1 MYRISFILR
10 LEGGG
15 DNLGAGV
22 TENQRWVDVTS
33 CDRTIHDSERDIE
46 VLSSPTLLKFF
57 ERPFIMNVK

>member
-22 TENQRWVDVTS
+22 TENQRCVDVTS
-33 CDRTIHDSERDIE
+33 CDRTIHDSERDQARYRGAE
-46 VLSSPTLLKFF
+46 LPYS
-57 ERPFIMNVK
+57 VKIL